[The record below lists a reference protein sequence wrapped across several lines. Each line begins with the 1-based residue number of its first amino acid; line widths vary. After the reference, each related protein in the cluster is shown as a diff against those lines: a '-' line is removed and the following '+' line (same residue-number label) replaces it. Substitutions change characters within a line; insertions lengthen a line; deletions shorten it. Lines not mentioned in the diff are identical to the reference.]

1 MCVHRCR
8 LSHRFLLFTVSSA
21 LLAFG
26 LTLGATSYAFVRLRT
41 GANGLFWPGAQ
52 SGPISFVI
60 NDQSVPGGVTAG
72 QFRAAVRSGFARWQA
87 VSESGIRF
95 EEDTNPAHNGRT
107 DYTAGDTHLV
117 FFDGNNSSGFFGNS
131 GLVAVTPVSFLTDG
145 RIQDADIIVNSR
157 DHSFA
162 VDGRPGAFD
171 VQSVVTHEIGHFIG
185 LDHSCVGNTTM
196 MPFAFQGEVLQRS
209 LEEDDRIAASVV
221 YPGFGAAGATVA
233 GRVLDDNSNAVRGA
247 HVVAVRQDGRVATS
261 TLSGNNGT
269 FRIDGLDPAD
279 VYSIY
284 IEPVDGPV
292 VADNL
297 STGISGQQVDIEFG
311 TTVYGGFGSP
321 TDIVLSS
328 GVTTD
333 LGDITVRDR
342 AQPQKMNLRGIS
354 RNSVERGSSATITL
368 TTDGLRSTDDFSCS
382 SPDVALSAIT
392 VSGAFGTVVTM
403 RVSPSASM
411 LPGIYSIRVHRA
423 STGDTAI
430 LTGGLEI
437 RDPAPAVESLSSSQV
452 DAAGEALQIFGAE
465 FKDGARV
472 VVHDTPV
479 ESVTV
484 LNSGQL
490 NFVTPVLEPGRYD
503 VVVLNPDGQESRLSQ
518 ALDVVGT
525 APPPA
530 PTPAPAPAPAAGGG
544 GGGGGGG
551 CSVSP
556 AATTPMD
563 GLGGILPLLL
573 LLMLGLRVR
582 RV

>member
-1 MCVHRCR
+1 
-8 LSHRFLLFTVSSA
+8 
-21 LLAFG
+21 
-26 LTLGATSYAFVRLRT
+26 
-41 GANGLFWPGAQ
+41 
-52 SGPISFVI
+52 
-60 NDQSVPGGVTAG
+60 
-72 QFRAAVRSGFARWQA
+72 
-87 VSESGIRF
+87 
-95 EEDTNPAHNGRT
+95 
-107 DYTAGDTHLV
+107 
-117 FFDGNNSSGFFGNS
+117 
-131 GLVAVTPVSFLTDG
+131 
-145 RIQDADIIVNSR
+145 
-157 DHSFA
+157 
-162 VDGRPGAFD
+162 
-171 VQSVVTHEIGHFIG
+171 
-185 LDHSCVGNTTM
+185 
-196 MPFAFQGEVLQRS
+196 
-209 LEEDDRIAASVV
+209 
-221 YPGFGAAGATVA
+221 
-233 GRVLDDNSNAVRGA
+233 
-247 HVVAVRQDGRVATS
+247 
-261 TLSGNNGT
+261 
-269 FRIDGLDPAD
+269 
-279 VYSIY
+279 
-284 IEPVDGPV
+284 
-292 VADNL
+292 
-297 STGISGQQVDIEFG
+297 
-311 TTVYGGFGSP
+311 
-321 TDIVLSS
+321 
-328 GVTTD
+328 
-333 LGDITVRDR
+333 
-342 AQPQKMNLRGIS
+342 
-354 RNSVERGSSATITL
+354 
-368 TTDGLRSTDDFSCS
+368 
-382 SPDVALSAIT
+382 
-392 VSGAFGTVVTM
+392 
-403 RVSPSASM
+403 M